1 MKSVNEPR
9 NIPIQTIVISFKLRK
24 PKDSCAD
31 LGASLRVSENIR
43 MISKVL
49 SFQGGFEG
57 KAYQYNPLS
66 EWRKGSLTFS
76 GKEIIT
82 DLEIFVSFWMS
93 LSSTFYWV
101 MPGNFWYSDIWYI
114 CSQFIFCNLGS
125 IVVSNIYVVV
135 VCMDLDEVFWNLFVA
150 IILHCCILI
159 NRLYNL
165 SDIIILNLK

>member
-66 EWRKGSLTFS
+66 E
-76 GKEIIT
+76 
-82 DLEIFVSFWMS
+82 
-93 LSSTFYWV
+93 
-101 MPGNFWYSDIWYI
+101 
-114 CSQFIFCNLGS
+114 
-125 IVVSNIYVVV
+125 
-135 VCMDLDEVFWNLFVA
+135 
-150 IILHCCILI
+150 
-159 NRLYNL
+159 
-165 SDIIILNLK
+165 